1 MATPTDPMNNLQPN
15 LNSLPE
21 TTYSWLRE
29 SIQSGALPPGSEL
42 RQERIAKKFGIS
54 RVPIREAMSRL
65 QAEGLVELRPR
76 RGFAVKSLD
85 VAQIVEIF
93 ELRMVIE
100 EHAMMTATVMRSERD
115 VAEVEAKS

>member
-1 MATPTDPMNNLQPN
+1 MASPTDPINNLQPN
-15 LNSLPE
+15 VNSLPE
-21 TTYSWLRE
+21 ATYSWLRE
-29 SIQSGALPPGSEL
+29 GIQSGALPPGSEL

-85 VAQIVEIF
+85 VAQIVEIR
-93 ELRMVIE
+93 LPPAGLGQVVC
-100 EHAMMTATVMRSERD
+100 HPL
-115 VAEVEAKS
+115 